1 VAVAQCD
8 GRSLAQVTLLC
19 AIATTAGGE
28 YVEKIAQLRL
38 HNDTT
43 SKCFA
48 GTSLRHRWLTPAGSL
63 RADPLVAVA
72 AGYVLSATSTPW
84 CEGAC
89 QNDLVGLTVMEV
101 NQIERRIPFAP
112 RTAAFLSLPFPNHLH
127 DEVEPADPEV
137 VAAFW
142 GDVREISTLLRDCGA
157 DAVMIY
163 HGQELCHEPGQL
175 FGQGTAG
182 RTCIENSPGCGS
194 VHLLGHCK
202 KSMEEVRQHPVIVA
216 CRMQSRGK
224 NYTYPATVELPL
236 RSARAVANAV
246 SVEQSPSQSHDPA
259 RRLNLTVDFHVTLS
273 ACGNYGQFPAMYLSL
288 VPLWTGLAFVWIAL
302 SCQVH
307 SSFATTIHSVM
318 TVVPVLK
325 VLDVVISAWLW
336 TDCVASG
343 KFSTAAVLAWVAIR
357 SLYEPFFML
366 VFLLIANGWCILRRD
381 MPRSTS
387 ITISVVITSLYLV
400 LALNFL
406 YAGQPASL
414 SLILLHCSVAQ
425 TNAAELRAGNFWW
438 LVGTITVG
446 TIVYS
451 VIRVRG
457 FVVYLTEKID
467 SMDPQAFQEMYS
479 QVNNLDF
486 AFYSALWHGLV
497 SAFKSV

>member
-1 VAVAQCD
+1 MWRSGLQD
-8 GRSLAQVTLLC
+8 GAAGELCGASQRSCLAWLSLTVGSGVAQVTLLC
-19 AIATTAGGE
+19 AIASVAGE

-43 SKCFA
+43 
-48 GTSLRHRWLTPAGSL
+48 P
-63 RADPLVAVA
+63 
-72 AGYVLSATSTPW
+72 GYVLAASSTPW
-84 CEGAC
+84 CEGPC
-89 QNDLVGLTVMEV
+89 EKDLIGLTMMEV
-101 NQIERRIPFAP
+101 NQIERRVPFAP
-112 RTAAFLSLPFPNHLH
+112 RTAAFLSLPFPYHLH
-127 DEVEPADPEV
+127 DATDAADPGV

-142 GDVREISTLLRDCGA
+142 ADAREIATLLRACGA

-175 FGQGTAG
+175 FGQGTPG
-182 RTCIENSPGCGS
+182 RRCDPNTPGCGS
-194 VHLLGHCK
+194 VHLLGHCLK
-202 KSMEEVRQHPVIVA
+202 NMTEVRQHAVITECMVMA
-216 CRMQSRGK
+216 RGQH
-224 NYTYPATVELPL
+224 TYPPTVELPMG
-236 RSARAVANAV
+236 SAKAVADAL
-246 SVEQSPSQSHDPA
+246 STSTPA
-259 RRLNLTVDFHVTLS
+259 QRLNLTVDFHVTLS

-343 KFSTAAVLAWVAIR
+343 KFSTPAVLAWVAIR

-387 ITISVVITSLYLV
+387 IIISVVITSLYLV

-406 YAGQPASL
+406 YAGQLATSL
-414 SLILLHCSVAQ
+414 SVRRSVALTLPTCVQ
-425 TNAAELRAGNFWW
+425 ATSGGW
-438 LVGTITVG
+438 LPR
-446 TIVYS
+446 S
-451 VIRVRG
+451 
-457 FVVYLTEKID
+457 L
-467 SMDPQAFQEMYS
+467 
-479 QVNNLDF
+479 
-486 AFYSALWHGLV
+486 SAQSCTLS
-497 SAFKSV
+497 SACVDLLFTSRRRSKAWTHKHSKRCTPR